1 MATYHFQA
9 KVIGRSAGRS
19 VVAAAAYR
27 AAAALHDERLGRT
40 QNYLAKPGVVHSEIL
55 LPEGAPERWRDREL
69 LWNEVEQVERRRDAV
84 LAREIEIALPRELPQ
99 AEAIALVRDFVREQ
113 FVARSM
119 VADLNVHWGVAS
131 DGEAQPHAHV
141 LLSMRAVGEDGFGLK
156 QRDWNDKALL
166 RDWRERWAVLANE
179 RLAEA
184 GHDARIDHR
193 SHAEHG
199 LGLEPQ
205 NKIGPAG
212 ARRALRKEDAE
223 RAAEHRAIAR
233 RNGER
238 LLAEPVLALEALT
251 QQQSTFT
258 RRDLAR
264 LVHRQSDGAAQFTAV
279 MAAIEA
285 CPELVRLGRDGRG
298 QERLTTR
305 AMLATERRL
314 EVMAAALSTRQT
326 HAVPLARRQ
335 AAMASAAL
343 GAEQVLAFG
352 HVTRARDLAV
362 VVGYAGTG
370 KSTMLGVARAAWE
383 VEGYR
388 VRGAALSGIAAEGL
402 EGGSGIASR
411 TLASLELAW
420 SKGHDL
426 LARNDVL
433 VVDEAGLIGSRQMER
448 LLARV
453 REAGAKLVLVGDPEQ
468 LQAIE
473 AGAAFRLIA
482 ERVGVAE
489 ITTVRRQQEKWQQEA
504 TRELATGR
512 TAEALDRYEAAG
524 AVYGHATLEEAKT
537 ALLAQWD
544 TERQAQPEDS
554 RIMLA
559 HTRADVRDL
568 NERARALREVA
579 GETYWGRTVPTE
591 QGERHFSIG
600 DAVLFGRNDRG
611 LGVKNG
617 TRGRVEWISGIHGDH
632 VLEIAV
638 PEAGG
643 GSRSVRVRLSE
654 YGHLDHGYAATVHK
668 TQGVTVDRAH
678 VLATAGMDR
687 HMAYVALTRHRDGV
701 ALHWSVDELGSRE
714 GLTRTLGRERLKDT
728 SLDYGDS
735 QDAVAAAG
743 PEDAAATTQ
752 AFAERRGLHPLV
764 PVSRIVLHA
773 GQVAARQ
780 AVSLAT
786 LARRQVER
794 RTLRDGL
801 QPLLE
806 MLREQAQLVDRLAAR
821 VARPPA
827 PARPPEATPTAPVSR
842 GPGALSQALQALAR
856 HELRSLRPAVPPVAL
871 VPQDD
876 AAMREELTLAL
887 IVASTPGREQE
898 GHRLLQRR
906 GDMPWRVMRH
916 QEQQRMRRE
925 LSPVLPPTG
934 EGAASVERA
943 QAATRLLRTEAML
956 RQEHAMRGSAD
967 GAMLEQALAQARE
980 RTVVH
985 ALSAQA
991 QAALDR
997 LEAAAATVGW
1007 PQLCDGQRRT
1017 KQFGMVGVLRVQ
1029 LTAERTPVLQ
1039 AWQAIA
1045 AQPRILAELERHE
1058 AVLRHRWDDDFLLR
1072 SAAAWRQRS
1081 VPRALQEPASRLAA
1095 EAVLIGYARDA
1106 AAAEQTW
1113 RTTPVVTAEP
1123 EAWVARAWAS
1133 YERRPRTAGRP
1144 SRDASP
1150 GPSPG

>member
-1 MATYHFQA
+1 
-9 KVIGRSAGRS
+9 
-19 VVAAAAYR
+19 
-27 AAAALHDERLGRT
+27 
-40 QNYLAKPGVVHSEIL
+40 
-55 LPEGAPERWRDREL
+55 
-69 LWNEVEQVERRRDAV
+69 
-84 LAREIEIALPRELPQ
+84 
-99 AEAIALVRDFVREQ
+99 
-113 FVARSM
+113 M

-141 LLSMRAVGEDGFGLK
+141 LLSMRMVGEDGFGLK

-166 RDWRERWAVLANE
+166 RGWRERWAALANE

-193 SHAEHG
+193 SHAERG

-212 ARRALRKEDAE
+212 ARRALREEDAE

-238 LLAEPVLALEALT
+238 LLANPVLALEALT

-264 LVHRQSDGAAQFTAV
+264 LVHRQSDGAAQFAAV

-305 AMLATERRL
+305 EMLATERRL
-314 EVMAAALSTRQT
+314 EAVAAALSTRQT
-326 HAVPLARRQ
+326 HAVPLPRRH
-335 AAMASAAL
+335 AAMASAVL
-343 GAEQVLAFG
+343 GAEQALAFG

-383 VEGYR
+383 AEGYR

-420 SKGHDL
+420 SRDREL
-426 LARNDVL
+426 LERGDVL

-489 ITTVRRQQEKWQQEA
+489 ITTMRRQQEKWQQDA

-512 TAEALDRYEAAG
+512 TADALGRYEAAG
-524 AVYGHATLEEAKT
+524 TVWEHATLEEAKA
-537 ALLAQWD
+537 ALLAGWD
-544 TERQAQPEDS
+544 AERQAQPEAS

-617 TRGRVEWISGIHGDH
+617 TRGRVEWISGIHGDP

-638 PEAGG
+638 PAAEG
-643 GSRSVRVRLSE
+643 GSRSVRVRLAE

-701 ALHWSVDELGSRE
+701 ALHWSADELGSRE

-735 QDAVAAAG
+735 RDAMAAAG

-764 PVSRIVLHA
+764 PVSRIVLRA

-786 LARRQVER
+786 LARRRVER
-794 RTLRDGL
+794 QTLRDGL
-801 QPLLE
+801 GPLLE
-806 MLREQAQLVDRLAAR
+806 MLREQAQMVDRLAAR

-827 PARPPEATPTAPVSR
+827 PAKVPEATTTAPMSSR
-842 GPGALSQALQALAR
+842 GPGVLSQVLRMLAEQQA
-856 HELRSLRPAVPPVAL
+856 RSQAPAVPPVAPA
-871 VPQDD
+871 PQGD

-887 IVASTPGREQE
+887 IVASTPGREQD

-906 GDMPWRVMRH
+906 GDLPWRSMRLER
-916 QEQQRMRRE
+916 QLQMRRE
-925 LSPVLPPTG
+925 LPPVLPPAG
-934 EGAASVERA
+934 EGDYTIERA

-956 RQEHAMRGSAD
+956 RREHAMRGGTD
-967 GAMLEQALAQARE
+967 GGVLEQALVQARE

-985 ALSAQA
+985 ALSPPA

-997 LEAAAATVGW
+997 LEAAAATVDW

-1017 KQFGMVGVLRVQ
+1017 RQFGMVGMLRAQ
-1029 LTAERTPVLQ
+1029 LMAERAPVLQ

-1045 AQPRILAELERHE
+1045 TQPRILAELERRE
-1058 AVLRHRWDDDFLLR
+1058 AVLRHRWDEDFLLR
-1072 SAAAWRQRS
+1072 SAAAWRQR
-1081 VPRALQEPASRLAA
+1081 PALRALQEPASRLAA
-1095 EAVLIGYARDA
+1095 EAVLIGYARDG

-1113 RTTPVVTAEP
+1113 RTTPTVTAEP

-1133 YERRPRTAGRP
+1133 YERRPRMAGRP
-1144 SRDASP
+1144 SREASSGPLP
-1150 GPSPG
+1150 G